1 MNEENRVTNKN
12 SRLES
17 LDILRGLD
25 LFMLVFFQ
33 PVFMSLASRLKLP
46 ELEPVVRQFTHVQ
59 WEGFAMWDLI
69 MPLFMFMAGVSMPFS
84 LSKYTTSGNSGKSSV
99 YIRIAKRVALL
110 WLLGMVVQGNLLA
123 LDANRI
129 YLYSNTLQAIAS
141 GYLITSIIYL
151 LFKER
156 GIIVGLI
163 LLFVIYWLPMTIVG
177 DYTPEGNF
185 AEMVDRNIL
194 GRFRDGVSLND
205 DGSWSF
211 APHYHYTWI
220 WSSLNFAVTVM
231 LGFMTGSIMRRY
243 SGNHKAILKRVTLTG
258 VSLLV
263 GGLLL
268 SLQMPII
275 KTIWS
280 SSMTLFSG
288 GICMLLMALFYY
300 IVDYKGY
307 KKGISWLKYYGT
319 NSIFAYVAGII
330 NLRCVVH
337 SLTHGLQQYLGDYY
351 GVLLT
356 FGSGMI
362 MFFILRYMYKS
373 KIFLRV

>member
-46 ELEPVVRQFTHVQ
+46 ELEPVVRQSTHVQ

-99 YIRIAKRVALL
+99 YLRIAKRVVLL

-163 LLFVIYWLPMTIVG
+163 LLFVI
-177 DYTPEGNF
+177 
-185 AEMVDRNIL
+185 
-194 GRFRDGVSLND
+194 
-205 DGSWSF
+205 
-211 APHYHYTWI
+211 
-220 WSSLNFAVTVM
+220 
-231 LGFMTGSIMRRY
+231 
-243 SGNHKAILKRVTLTG
+243 
-258 VSLLV
+258 
-263 GGLLL
+263 
-268 SLQMPII
+268 
-275 KTIWS
+275 
-280 SSMTLFSG
+280 
-288 GICMLLMALFYY
+288 
-300 IVDYKGY
+300 
-307 KKGISWLKYYGT
+307 
-319 NSIFAYVAGII
+319 
-330 NLRCVVH
+330 
-337 SLTHGLQQYLGDYY
+337 
-351 GVLLT
+351 
-356 FGSGMI
+356 
-362 MFFILRYMYKS
+362 
-373 KIFLRV
+373 

>member
-99 YIRIAKRVALL
+99 YIRIAKRVVLL

-123 LDANRI
+123 LDVNRI